1 MTPENWPEP
10 DGHAMRIVES
20 TAGYT
25 ISQMGYAWSE
35 KLVREIVR
43 MEVEQL
49 KLDADEMV
57 RQMLTEMTAAIP
69 LLDLHPDD
77 YFEAMN
83 DARKWLK
90 ENKDAD

>member
-25 ISQMGYAWSE
+25 IRQMGYAWSE

-43 MEVEQL
+43 MEVEAVASL
-49 KLDADEMV
+49 VESEWTNPAEKIYGKELGELI
-57 RQMLTEMTAAIP
+57 R
-69 LLDLHPDD
+69 
-77 YFEAMN
+77 
-83 DARKWLK
+83 ARLK